1 MKNFRVKNLML
12 ELIFINNLQ
21 ELLVESIYV

>member
-1 MKNFRVKNLML
+1 MKIFRVKNLML